1 MAAAVKV
8 SPSALPPRRS
18 STHPEEKAAVLQAV
32 KEMTSGTAQ
41 KKSGD
46 PAPDQSSE
54 LDEETVTKRTENIIG
69 ELCEN
74 KDLKVKWSAKME
86 AHAHSKHT
94 LKMEAHAYT
103 VSIP

>member
-1 MAAAVKV
+1 MAAAAKV

-18 STHPEEKAAVLQAV
+18 STHPEEKTTVLQ
-32 KEMTSGTAQ
+32 EMTSGTAQ

-46 PAPDQSSE
+46 PAPDQSPE

-74 KDLKVKWSAKME
+74 KDLKVRWSAKME
-86 AHAHSKHT
+86 AHAH
-94 LKMEAHAYT
+94 T